1 MREWLKG
8 FTNVNEKIDVSWR
21 KNVMPEAAIS
31 INGKAIT
38 EKDILEES
46 KQTFLEK
53 KKGEMDA
60 LRLKLAQRLMGGLY
74 FINKN
79 GQPLRMMPK
88 LELDP
93 ALLREP
99 LYH

>member
-1 MREWLKG
+1 
-8 FTNVNEKIDVSWR
+8 
-21 KNVMPEAAIS
+21 MPEAAIS
-31 INGKAIT
+31 VNGKPIT
-38 EKDILEES
+38 EKDLLEDS
-46 KQTFLEK
+46 KKTFLEK
-53 KKGEMDA
+53 KKEEMDEV
-60 LRLKLAQRLMGGLY
+60 RLKLATRLMGQLY

-93 ALLREP
+93 ALLDQP

>member
-1 MREWLKG
+1 M
-8 FTNVNEKIDVSWR
+8 DV
-21 KNVMPEAAIS
+21 
-31 INGKAIT
+31 
-38 EKDILEES
+38 
-46 KQTFLEK
+46 
-53 KKGEMDA
+53 
-60 LRLKLAQRLMGGLY
+60 LRLKLASRLMEGLY

-93 ALLREP
+93 ALLDQP